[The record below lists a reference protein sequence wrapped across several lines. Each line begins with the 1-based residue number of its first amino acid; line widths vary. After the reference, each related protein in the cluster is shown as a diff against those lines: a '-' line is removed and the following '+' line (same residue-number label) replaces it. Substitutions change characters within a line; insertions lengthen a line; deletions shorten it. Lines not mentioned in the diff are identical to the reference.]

1 MNGHSGGY
9 WLREIKRSLKLS
21 ELMPIISSN
30 NREEADVDLAVVG
43 GGLAGLSLSI
53 QMAHAGY
60 RVILYEKEKYPFHRV
75 CGEYISMESWAF
87 LKELGIPLD
96 DMKLPRI
103 KKLEVTGT
111 DGRTIEHPL
120 PLGGFGIS
128 RYKLDVML
136 SEIAT
141 ACGVKVCCDTKVT
154 DVRYVNDQH
163 IVESNGKCITA
174 TAAAGSFGK
183 RSNLDIKW
191 KRPFTQ
197 EKPTAL
203 NNYIGVKYHVKTIFP
218 KDRIS
223 LHNFSDGYCGISAI
237 EDDKYCLCYL
247 TTAENLRQSG
257 HSIPAMEK
265 KILSVN
271 PHLKEIFRNADF
283 MTKEPVTI
291 SQVSFERKSLLHEH
305 MLLTG
310 DAAGMITPLCGNGM
324 SMALHGSKILAGL
337 LTSFLKGQIS
347 RIEMEKL
354 YEKEWGSRFSGRLR
368 TGRMIQSMFGKPW
381 VTNGFLSAM
390 KPFPGLLTQLVRQT
404 HGKPF

>member
-1 MNGHSGGY
+1 MPNIPS
-9 WLREIKRSLKLS
+9 IK
-21 ELMPIISSN
+21 
-30 NREEADVDLAVVG
+30 REEADVDLVVVG

-53 QMAHAGY
+53 QMARAGY
-60 RVILYEKEKYPFHRV
+60 RVILYEKENYPFHRV
-75 CGEYISMESWAF
+75 CGEYISMESWPF

-96 DMKLPRI
+96 EMNLPI
-103 KKLEVTGT
+103 INTLEVSGT

-128 RYKLDVML
+128 RYKLDLML
-136 SEIAT
+136 SEIA
-141 ACGVKVCCDTKVT
+141 AASGVKICCDTKVT
-154 DVRYVNDQH
+154 DVRYVNDQQ
-163 IVESNGKCITA
+163 IVGSNGKYITA
-174 TAAAGSFGK
+174 TAAVGSFGK

-203 NNYIGVKYHVKTIFP
+203 NNYIGVKYHVKTRFP
-218 KDRIS
+218 NNRIA

-237 EDDKYCLCYL
+237 EDDKYCFCYL
-247 TTAENLRQSG
+247 TTAENLRRSS

-265 KILSVN
+265 EILSVN

-283 MTKEPVTI
+283 ITKEPVTI
-291 SQVSFERKSLLHEH
+291 SQISFERKSLLHEH

-337 LTSFLKGQIS
+337 LTSFLKGQID
-347 RIEMEKL
+347 RTEMERI
-354 YEKEWGSRFSGRLR
+354 YEKEWSSRFSGRLR
-368 TGRMIQSMFGKPW
+368 TGRIIQSMFGKPW
-381 VTNGFLSAM
+381 LTNSFLSVM
-390 KPFPGLLTQLVRQT
+390 KPFPGLLTKLVRQT

>member
-1 MNGHSGGY
+1 
-9 WLREIKRSLKLS
+9 
-21 ELMPIISSN
+21 MPIISSN

-337 LTSFLKGQIS
+337 LTSFLKGHICRS
-347 RIEMEKL
+347 EMERI

>member
-1 MNGHSGGY
+1 
-9 WLREIKRSLKLS
+9 
-21 ELMPIISSN
+21 MPIMTSIN
-30 NREEADVDLAVVG
+30 LAEADVDLAVIG

-53 QMAHAGY
+53 QLARAGY
-60 RVILYEKEKYPFHRV
+60 RVALYEKENYPFHRV
-75 CGEYISMESWAF
+75 CGEYISMESWPF

-96 DMKLPRI
+96 DMDLPRI
-103 KKLEVTGT
+103 EKLEVTGT
-111 DGRTIEHPL
+111 DGRIIEHPL

-128 RYKLDVML
+128 RYKLDLML
-136 SEIAT
+136 SEIA
-141 ACGVKVCCDTKVT
+141 AASGVKVCCNTKVT
-154 DVRYVNDQH
+154 DVRYANEQH
-163 IVESNGKCITA
+163 IVESNGKQTVA

-203 NNYIGVKYHVKTIFP
+203 NNFIGVKYHVKTTFP
-218 KDRIS
+218 KDKIS

-237 EDDKYCLCYL
+237 EDNKCCLCYL
-247 TTAENLRQSG
+247 TTAENLRRSR

-265 KILSVN
+265 EILSVN
-271 PHLKEIFRNADF
+271 PHLEEIFKNADF
-283 MTKEPVTI
+283 MLKEPVTI
-291 SQVSFERKSLLHEH
+291 SQISFERKSLLHDH

-347 RIEMEKL
+347 RTEMEKL

-381 VTNGFLSAM
+381 VTNGFLSAL

>member
-1 MNGHSGGY
+1 
-9 WLREIKRSLKLS
+9 
-21 ELMPIISSN
+21 MPIISSN

-337 LTSFLKGQIS
+337 LISFLKGQIS

>member
-1 MNGHSGGY
+1 M
-9 WLREIKRSLKLS
+9 S

>member
-1 MNGHSGGY
+1 
-9 WLREIKRSLKLS
+9 
-21 ELMPIISSN
+21 MPIISSN

-291 SQVSFERKSLLHEH
+291 SQISFERKSLLHEH

-337 LTSFLKGQIS
+337 LISFLKGQIS

>member
-1 MNGHSGGY
+1 
-9 WLREIKRSLKLS
+9 
-21 ELMPIISSN
+21 MPIISSN

-128 RYKLDVML
+128 RYKLDLML

-337 LTSFLKGQIS
+337 LISFLKGQIS

>member
-1 MNGHSGGY
+1 
-9 WLREIKRSLKLS
+9 
-21 ELMPIISSN
+21 MPIISSN